1 MKRSIPTG
9 ILFLLALSGPAFAD
23 WQISEINFYPPEGE
37 AQWIELVNNFSE
49 PARLDGIRIKGDRRD
64 WEIPEGQSN
73 IPHGG
78 LAVVYFDGRKGSAVD
93 EKSGALVI
101 HSPKR
106 NPFGGPQ
113 KGWCALYEKKDVM
126 SKPESPEGVE
136 LEVLDY
142 SKDQSLKRQ
151 FEPLLAL
158 QEATRKAQEPKVV
171 GQKEEMV
178 DFLAWG
184 DKPGKIGQEAMWKN
198 LWSGE
203 GVFFHTDPAP
213 EKMVVGPIEPGTY
226 FDCRGKTIARV
237 KQGGWSTMQLDE
249 VSPGRPNVLKLR
261 PPGIMSPQ
269 NGSHILGQPTFWW
282 TGGVVDIDLAL
293 DEDFRQIVR
302 QWRGIEGENQLRPDP
317 PLDDHK
323 VYWWRIRRVGENG
336 EVSEWSE
343 ATKFII
349 GHPRVDNKQDKK

>member
-1 MKRSIPTG
+1 MKRIILTG
-9 ILFLLALSGPAFAD
+9 LLFFLALSGSAFAD
-23 WQISEINFYPPEGE
+23 WKISEISFYPPEGE
-37 AQWIELVNNFSE
+37 VQWIELVNNFLE
-49 PARLDGIRIKGDRRD
+49 PARLDGIRIKGDRGD
-64 WEIPEGQSN
+64 WEIPEGYSN
-73 IPHGG
+73 IPPGG
-78 LAVVYFDGRKGSAVD
+78 FVVVYFDGRKWSAVD

-126 SKPESPEGVE
+126 GPQGIEIKGIDPSGRGAFDEMNK
-136 LEVLDY
+136 VL
-142 SKDQSLKRQ
+142 KDIHK
-151 FEPLLAL
+151 
-158 QEATRKAQEPKVV
+158 PKVV

-178 DFLAWG
+178 DFVAWG
-184 DKPGKIGQEAMWKN
+184 DNPGKIGQEAMWKN
-198 LWSGE
+198 LWSG
-203 GVFFHTDPAP
+203 VFLHTDPAP

-269 NGSHILGQPTFWW
+269 HGNHMLGQPTFWW
-282 TGGVVDIDLAL
+282 TSGVVDIDLAL

-349 GHPRVDNKQDKK
+349 GHPRVDNKQAKK